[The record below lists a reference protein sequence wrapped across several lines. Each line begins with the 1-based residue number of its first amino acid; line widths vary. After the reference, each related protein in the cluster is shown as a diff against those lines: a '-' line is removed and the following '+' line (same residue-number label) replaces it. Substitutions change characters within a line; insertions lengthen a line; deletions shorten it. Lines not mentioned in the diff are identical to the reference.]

1 MKKLLSVFLAIC
13 IFAMNTVVPMAA
25 DATVDGV
32 EVGQVIFPDAD
43 ENYSVTMTAGET
55 RSFYFYSPF
64 PADTNL
70 EFETTDDKILCVH
83 SWEDGKTITVDAY
96 ASGWADVI
104 VRSPDGIE
112 VGRLTVNVV
121 EGEDVKP
128 DDGEYPDVPVPDVTE
143 KMIVFSDDYG
153 YETDEIT
160 LENGFSGILNYEIL
174 ANISSRDIAWY
185 SSNENVAT
193 IARMGRITIHGDGTT
208 VITAYSP
215 DGILA
220 GTLTVHVG
228 KEDVPEVPGDGE
240 IIYTEMVFYDTDG
253 KTFSEVYLDEG
264 ENFYF
269 SYQEAPGK
277 EGEILSWEVS
287 DPSVVEVYPYDGY
300 MYGLNGG
307 SATVSV
313 YIERLKEKVGEFTVY
328 VNESPEGGEIVP
340 GDGEITETPTITFY
354 DADGYEFTELVINNV
369 GDGFQFSYT
378 YYPEIIGG
386 EEWIWYSTDKTVAL
400 GYDGAV
406 LATGLGYAQIVV
418 QTKSGMEIGRFDVIV
433 SGDENPGEGEDELPS
448 DVVNIPLTSWDDITL
463 TVGLVYYLD
472 ISKLYGK
479 TDDIYWLTDGDNP
492 VSVKDGYIYANSAG
506 DTLLLAYDSK
516 SNYIG
521 SIHVTVEDSETP
533 GEGGD
538 DSFVKPSEIHLDYYN
553 LELSPGNS
561 HSLFAKTMP
570 VGSESCELYWYSDNE
585 SVASVEANGPF
596 STVYANEIGTATITV
611 STEDGSV
618 FASCVVTVEPV
629 YVSRIELSSKTLE
642 LRKNE
647 YGYLSA
653 GVYPY
658 DATNQE
664 ILWTSDNEDVA
675 TVDEYGNIYATGNGT
690 AIIRAEATDGSGVYD
705 ECSVT
710 VTTIYV
716 TSIELSKNELE
727 MREGAEKRLYAYV
740 DPYDAENQ
748 EIAWTSD
755 NEDVATVDEY
765 GYVYAVSEGTA
776 IIRAEATDGSGV
788 YAQCVVTVAS
798 DKVTGV
804 TLDRTE
810 LELMVGDNEYLNA
823 TITPSFA
830 ENQYVY
836 WESDNEDV
844 ATVNYYGKVT
854 AVGEGK
860 ATITVTTE
868 DGGYTASCMVTVKV
882 IHATDITL
890 DAEEINLDLYTGKTL
905 NATIY
910 PDNASN
916 KNVVW
921 SSSNTNVATVNSYG
935 YVYGAGEGKAIIT
948 ASTENGNL
956 VAQCLVNVNK
966 VPVTGV
972 RFEYDEMELNLGDY
986 TYLNPIIEPSN
997 ATNKN
1002 VTYSF
1007 SNPSILWNRWG
1018 GYIEGY
1024 SIGSTYVTVTTEDGG
1039 HTATMKVTVPEVAL
1053 EGIEFESDVIEFDL
1067 GDYDEIYVNYL
1078 PEHAT
1083 NKKVSF
1089 VSSDPDIVSVYDGY
1103 SGTYGN
1109 VEAHKVGTATI
1120 TATSEDGG
1128 YVATCTVVVKPV
1140 AVTGIE
1146 FNSTGVTL
1154 SGVREDRLNYSIRP
1168 YNATNQNLTFESS
1181 NEDVAVVENGYI
1193 IVKGAGD
1200 TVITAITEDGGYRA
1214 TLPVEVLGIMSEGEI
1229 TLGKDEIHALTFS
1242 YHPDYATE
1250 DDIIW
1255 ESMDESV
1262 ATVDQNGVV
1271 TAVGKGTARIV
1282 AYYEAYVSGYGDM
1295 EVSDYCEVT
1304 VDYEETS
1311 GKITDTVSWEYDAD
1325 STTLYISGTGEIPE
1339 NWGMTDYG
1347 FKVFGDR
1354 ITDVKI
1360 GSGIT
1365 YIGRETFLYLE
1376 NLERVYLSDTV
1387 TSVSPFAF
1395 YFSYSTDPSFVYEV
1409 DEASPYLCVEDD
1421 VLFSK
1426 DMTKLIS
1433 YPMSKSDRE
1442 YTVPSTVKEIA
1453 PYAFNTNSYRY
1464 NSTLGKIVLGENVE
1478 TIGNGA
1484 FYNCSSLSEIV
1495 IDKKLTSIGSSAFS
1509 GCPYMDVY
1517 YYGSE
1522 SEWNMISKTD
1532 SQLYYSNIRFNYV
1545 PPLTENGYEY
1555 YVKDGKAYIVKYKN
1569 EISTKTFT
1577 VASTLG
1583 GYPVVA
1589 IEDMALEHYDYL
1601 LDELIIPE
1609 GIEEVGAYLTS
1620 EFSVKKLTLPSTI
1633 RKIGVYAIGMSIEE
1647 ISVASGNKY
1656 FCTVDGILFSKDKTK
1671 LIAYPAAKAG
1681 SSYTVPKGV
1690 KMLSSRAFLYCDNL
1704 ESIDMGDDV
1713 TYIGYS
1719 TFEGCQN
1726 LKTVTMP
1733 AGITNI
1739 EYNAF
1744 CYADSITDVYYAGN
1758 EACWNTIDMQAGNES
1773 LTRANIHFGTVDAPK
1788 TYIRW
1793 GSTDYENN
1801 RFFYDVYINDIE
1813 VGKTVVVA
1821 YYYKNKLV
1829 YTANQ
1834 VYNGEEYLSFE
1845 RNYDLGTIDCVKAM
1859 VWDNLGG
1866 ILPVC
1871 KSAENLIEAD

>member
-1 MKKLLSVFLAIC
+1 
-13 IFAMNTVVPMAA
+13 
-25 DATVDGV
+25 
-32 EVGQVIFPDAD
+32 
-43 ENYSVTMTAGET
+43 
-55 RSFYFYSPF
+55 
-64 PADTNL
+64 
-70 EFETTDDKILCVH
+70 
-83 SWEDGKTITVDAY
+83 
-96 ASGWADVI
+96 
-104 VRSPDGIE
+104 
-112 VGRLTVNVV
+112 
-121 EGEDVKP
+121 
-128 DDGEYPDVPVPDVTE
+128 
-143 KMIVFSDDYG
+143 
-153 YETDEIT
+153 
-160 LENGFSGILNYEIL
+160 
-174 ANISSRDIAWY
+174 
-185 SSNENVAT
+185 
-193 IARMGRITIHGDGTT
+193 
-208 VITAYSP
+208 
-215 DGILA
+215 
-220 GTLTVHVG
+220 
-228 KEDVPEVPGDGE
+228 
-240 IIYTEMVFYDTDG
+240 
-253 KTFSEVYLDEG
+253 
-264 ENFYF
+264 
-269 SYQEAPGK
+269 
-277 EGEILSWEVS
+277 
-287 DPSVVEVYPYDGY
+287 
-300 MYGLNGG
+300 
-307 SATVSV
+307 
-313 YIERLKEKVGEFTVY
+313 
-328 VNESPEGGEIVP
+328 
-340 GDGEITETPTITFY
+340 
-354 DADGYEFTELVINNV
+354 
-369 GDGFQFSYT
+369 
-378 YYPEIIGG
+378 
-386 EEWIWYSTDKTVAL
+386 
-400 GYDGAV
+400 
-406 LATGLGYAQIVV
+406 
-418 QTKSGMEIGRFDVIV
+418 
-433 SGDENPGEGEDELPS
+433 
-448 DVVNIPLTSWDDITL
+448 
-463 TVGLVYYLD
+463 
-472 ISKLYGK
+472 
-479 TDDIYWLTDGDNP
+479 
-492 VSVKDGYIYANSAG
+492 
-506 DTLLLAYDSK
+506 
-516 SNYIG
+516 
-521 SIHVTVEDSETP
+521 
-533 GEGGD
+533 
-538 DSFVKPSEIHLDYYN
+538 
-553 LELSPGNS
+553 
-561 HSLFAKTMP
+561 
-570 VGSESCELYWYSDNE
+570 
-585 SVASVEANGPF
+585 
-596 STVYANEIGTATITV
+596 
-611 STEDGSV
+611 
-618 FASCVVTVEPV
+618 
-629 YVSRIELSSKTLE
+629 
-642 LRKNE
+642 
-647 YGYLSA
+647 
-653 GVYPY
+653 
-658 DATNQE
+658 
-664 ILWTSDNEDVA
+664 
-675 TVDEYGNIYATGNGT
+675 
-690 AIIRAEATDGSGVYD
+690 
-705 ECSVT
+705 
-710 VTTIYV
+710 
-716 TSIELSKNELE
+716 
-727 MREGAEKRLYAYV
+727 
-740 DPYDAENQ
+740 
-748 EIAWTSD
+748 
-755 NEDVATVDEY
+755 
-765 GYVYAVSEGTA
+765 
-776 IIRAEATDGSGV
+776 
-788 YAQCVVTVAS
+788 
-798 DKVTGV
+798 
-804 TLDRTE
+804 
-810 LELMVGDNEYLNA
+810 
-823 TITPSFA
+823 
-830 ENQYVY
+830 
-836 WESDNEDV
+836 
-844 ATVNYYGKVT
+844 
-854 AVGEGK
+854 
-860 ATITVTTE
+860 
-868 DGGYTASCMVTVKV
+868 MVTVKV

-935 YVYGAGEGKAIIT
+935 YVYGTGEGEAIIT

-956 VAQCLVNVNK
+956 VALCLVNVNK

-972 RFEYDEMELNLGDY
+972 RFEHDEMELNLGEH
-986 TYLNPIIEPSN
+986 TYLSPIIEPSN

-1002 VTYSF
+1002 VTYTF

-1018 GYIEGY
+1018 DYVEGY
-1024 SIGSTYVTVTTEDGG
+1024 SIGTTYVTVTTEDGG
-1039 HTATMKVTVPEVAL
+1039 YSATMKVTVPEVAL

-1089 VSSDPDIVSVYDGY
+1089 VSSDPEIVSVYDGY

-1146 FNSTGVTL
+1146 FNSTGQYFGGAREESL
-1154 SGVREDRLNYSIRP
+1154 SYSIYP
-1168 YNATNQNLTFESS
+1168 YNASNQNVTFESS
-1181 NEDVAVVENGYI
+1181 NESVVTVEDGVAYMH
-1193 IVKGAGD
+1193 KAGSAI
-1200 TVITAITEDGGYRA
+1200 ITATTEDGGYTA
-1214 TLPVEVLGIMSEGEI
+1214 TLPIHVMALMSDGEI
-1229 TLGKDEIHALTFS
+1229 TLGKDETYDLDFS
-1242 YHPDYATE
+1242 YHPDYATAG
-1250 DDIIW
+1250 DVIW
-1255 ESMDESV
+1255 ESRDESV

-1271 TAVGKGTARIV
+1271 TAVGKGTTTIYASYQ
-1282 AYYEAYVSGYGDM
+1282 AYTSGFGYMDW
-1295 EVSDYCEVT
+1295 VDICEVT
-1304 VDYEETS
+1304 VDYEITS
-1311 GKITDTVSWEYDAD
+1311 GKITDTISWEFGGDNG
-1325 STTLYISGTGEIPE
+1325 TTLIITGTGEIPE

-1347 FKVFGDR
+1347 FKIFGDR
-1354 ITDVKI
+1354 ITDIVI

-1365 YIGRETFLYLE
+1365 YVGRETFLYLE

-1387 TSVSPFAF
+1387 ASVSPFAF

-1421 VLFSK
+1421 ILFSK

-1433 YPMSKSDRE
+1433 YPMSKTDEE
-1442 YTVPSTVKEIA
+1442 YVVPSTVKEIGL
-1453 PYAFNTNSYRY
+1453 YAFNMNSYADNTY
-1464 NSTLGKIVLGENVE
+1464 LTKIVLGENVE

-1532 SQLYYSNIRFNYV
+1532 SQLYYNSIRFNYV

-1555 YVKDGKAYIVKYKN
+1555 YVKDGKAYIIKYKN

-1620 EFSVKKLTLPSTI
+1620 EFRVKKLTLPSTI

-1744 CYADSITDVYYAGN
+1744 YYADSITDVYYAGN

-1773 LTRANIHFGTVDAPK
+1773 LTRANIHYGTVDAPK

-1871 KSAENLIEAD
+1871 KSAENLVEAD